1 MERTITVGIEEA
13 RDILSPYA
21 GPELDAALAKAQDSA
36 WDVVDIVAKANAAGG
51 TDISIQEPTGV
62 MVAVILP
69 RWVQPSVAIPGGTKC
84 GDLHITL
91 AYLGDAKGLNLNKQR
106 ALIGAVGQV
115 CMSHAP
121 LTGTLGGVGRFKGDG
136 KSPEPFWVGVQVDGL
151 QELRDDLVQALSD
164 AGFTVDDKAAQLG
177 QYTPHVTVAW
187 LDPETPDLPLDFKPA
202 YINIG
207 ELTVCIGPQRL
218 DIELQDGD
226 AGGENEV
233 DPEYQGSG
241 WAPTLVTKA
250 LDVDEE
256 QRYTLGP
263 WYPPNSLDAHGEWSD
278 PKNVEK
284 SFRDYMTLPDPH
296 IRYQHNREIIAGTRV
311 DGVVWPFEVTVP
323 MTKADGTQEDVTF
336 PAGTPFMGTV
346 WEKWAWPL
354 VKDGRITGYSIGG
367 TAKRLLV
374 DLPDGSVEKRY
385 ISTEDRKNIDDADFA
400 GPNRSFP
407 IEEPEDVAAAA
418 HSLGR
423 AKGDRD
429 AIKAKIIAIARR
441 KGKAYTDRLPDAWKS
456 GSMEKRYIPASERQQ
471 HSTEDFAGPHNSF
484 PIFKPED
491 VAAAAHALGR
501 AKGDRDAI
509 KARIIAI
516 AKRKGSAFTAQ
527 LPDAW
532 K

>member
-13 RDILSPYA
+13 RRILAPHA
-21 GPELDAALAKAQDSA
+21 GPELDAVFAKAAEAA
-36 WDVVDIVAKANAAGG
+36 WDAVDIVAKDNGSGG
-51 TDISIQEPTGV
+51 TDIAIQEPTGV
-62 MVAVILP
+62 MVAVMIP
-69 RWVQPSVAIPGGTKC
+69 RWATSSVAIPGGTRA

-91 AYLGDAKGLNLNKQR
+91 AYLGDSAGLSLDKQR

-115 CMSHAP
+115 CMSHGP
-121 LTGTLGGVGRFKGDG
+121 LQGQLRGTGRFPTDG
-136 KSPEPFWVGVQVDGL
+136 KSPEPFWVGVDIPGL
-151 QELRDDLVQALSD
+151 QSLRDDLIEALEE
-164 AGFTVDDKAAQLG
+164 AGFEDQTGKNAGVPIDG
-177 QYTPHVTVAW
+177 WTPHVTVAY
-187 LDPETPDLPLDFKPA
+187 LEPGTPDLPLEFGGFS
-202 YINIG
+202 IGVG

-226 AGGENEV
+226 AGGENDVE
-233 DPEYQGSG
+233 PGAYETAG
-241 WAPTLVTKA
+241 WTPTLLTKA
-250 LDVDEE
+250 LDEDEE

-374 DLPDGSVEKRY
+374 DLPEGSVEKRY
-385 ISTEDRKNIDDADFA
+385 ISDKHREEMDAADFA
-400 GPNRSFP
+400 GPDRSFP

-429 AIKAKIIAIARR
+429 AIKRKIISIARR
-441 KGKAYTDRLPDAWKS
+441 KGKAFTDRLPDDWKS
-456 GSMEKRYIPASERQQ
+456 GSMEKRASLRDKG
-471 HSTEDFAGPHNSF
+471 TG
-484 PIFKPED
+484 D
-491 VAAAAHALGR
+491 V
-501 AKGDRDAI
+501 
-509 KARIIAI
+509 
-516 AKRKGSAFTAQ
+516 S
-527 LPDAW
+527 
-532 K
+532 